1 MAAPP
6 SPNSFQIQFSLIS
19 SQAVSGGTC
28 DALTRSMSPLM
39 TVGYLRRQAWLC
51 VQPLLPPAPDGVE
64 LSEKCLRLVC
74 SGNVLNDD
82 MRLLQELLKPPP
94 ATNCVFI
101 VFKLPQAQPQ
111 RPPMSTTAR
120 ASSAAAASNANSTAE
135 PEDVADGDFFCRI
148 CHGDGP
154 AADFIQPCACSGSM
168 RHVHAG
174 CLARWRSVATNAAAR
189 TQCEQCH
196 YNYQI
201 TQEWWVQPLLAPI
214 LVFACSCIGMAVA
227 VFTLGLLLLPCSD
240 YFLSLLLLPPTMS
253 YPLLISGCF
262 GVGAVCFCHLV
273 HMRVSWMF
281 FRGGVLRIDWHSLL
295 LTLLPLLALQD
306 MTIRVMIA
314 LGCLHAVA
322 HGYALLRSTA
332 MRYCSTHGERILSVG
347 SRE

>member
-6 SPNSFQIQFSLIS
+6 SPTSFLIQFSLIS
-19 SQAVSGGTC
+19 SQAASGGSS
-28 DALTRSMSPLM
+28 DSLSRSISPLM
-39 TVGYLRRQAWLC
+39 TIGYLRRQAWLC

-64 LSEKCLRLVC
+64 LDQKCLRLVC
-74 SGNVLNDD
+74 AGNVLSDD
-82 MRLLQELLKPPP
+82 MKLLQELLKPPP
-94 ATNCVFI
+94 ATNCVFV
-101 VFKLPQAQPQ
+101 VFKLPQTQPQ
-111 RPPMSTTAR
+111 RPPMSTAAR
-120 ASSAAAASNANSTAE
+120 ASSATSASNDHSAAE
-135 PEDVADGDFFCRI
+135 SEDATNGEFFCRI

-174 CLARWRSVATNAAAR
+174 CLTRWRSVATNAAAR

-196 YNYQI
+196 YRYRI
-201 TQEWWVQPLLAPI
+201 TQEWWVQPLLAPSLI
-214 LVFACSCIGMAVA
+214 FACSCIGIVVA
-227 VFTLGLLLLPCSD
+227 VCTLGVLLLPCAG
-240 YFLSLLLLPPTMS
+240 YLISLLLLPPTVAH
-253 YPLLISGCF
+253 PLLISGCF

-281 FRGGVLRIDWHSLL
+281 FRGGILHIDWHSLL

-322 HGYALLRSTA
+322 HGYALLKSSI

-347 SRE
+347 NPE